1 MFRVPLA
8 SYRDLRYHRPMCATR
23 GWRMPTILR
32 VGRFR
37 FYFFSNERQEP
48 PHIHVKAA
56 GDQAKFWL
64 DPIVLAANYGF
75 AARELN
81 EIERIVITHQTE
93 LLEAWHDYF
102 DQI

>member
-1 MFRVPLA
+1 
-8 SYRDLRYHRPMCATR
+8 
-23 GWRMPTILR
+23 MPTVLR

-48 PHIHVKAA
+48 PHIHIKAA

-64 DPIVLAANYGF
+64 EPLALATNHGF
-75 AARELN
+75 AAHELN
-81 EIERIVITHQTE
+81 EIQRVLLEHQEE

-102 DQI
+102 RQS

>member
-1 MFRVPLA
+1 M
-8 SYRDLRYHRPMCATR
+8 RYDGANEVTR
-23 GWRMPTILR
+23 ERHMPSVLR

-56 GDQAKFWL
+56 EDQAKFWL
-64 DPIVLAANYGF
+64 DPLALAANYGF

-81 EIERIVITHQTE
+81 QIEQIIVEHQTE

-102 DQI
+102 S

>member
-1 MFRVPLA
+1 
-8 SYRDLRYHRPMCATR
+8 
-23 GWRMPTILR
+23 MPTVLR

-56 GDQAKFWL
+56 EDQAKFWL
-64 DPIVLAANYGF
+64 DPLALAANYGF

-81 EIERIVITHQTE
+81 EIEQIIVEHQTE

-102 DQI
+102 SQT